1 MYCVQCGVKL
11 ADGEESCPLCGT
23 PVMSP
28 ELVSV
33 DPHPKYSDRYPRETE
48 HGKYALLGFLTAVAA
63 VVCIVS
69 LTVCLKHYGGVRW
82 SGYVMLGVAFGWT
95 AFILPFWFRRP
106 NPFIFLTLDFA
117 AACGYLLYICLYNR
131 MSWFLSFAFPVTVL
145 LCVLT
150 LTGVALFMNV
160 KKDRI
165 FVAGGLF
172 IATGGSCMLAEL
184 FAHITFRTPMFLWS
198 LYCVSFFGA
207 MGLFLIIAGMIPP
220 LRAFLERK
228 LFY

>member
-1 MYCVQCGVKL
+1 MYCVQCGVRL

-28 ELVSV
+28 ALSGIN
-33 DPHPKYSDRYPRETE
+33 PHPKYSDLYPRENE

-63 VVCIVS
+63 VICLVS
-69 LTVCLKHYGGVRW
+69 LTVCLRFFGAVSW
-82 SGYVMLGVAFGWT
+82 SGYVMLGVALAWT
-95 AFILPFWFRRP
+95 ALVLPFWFRRP
-106 NPFIFLTLDFA
+106 NPFVFLSLDFA

-131 MSWFLSFAFPVTVL
+131 MDWFLSFAFPVTAL
-145 LCVLT
+145 LCALT
-150 LTGVALFMNV
+150 LAGVALFLYL

-165 FVAGGLF
+165 FFAGGLF
-172 IATGGSCMLAEL
+172 IATGGCCMLSEL
-184 FAHITFRTPMFLWS
+184 FAHITFHTPMFLWS
-198 LYCVSFFGA
+198 LYCMSLFGA
-207 MGLFLIIAGMIPP
+207 IGLFLITAGMIPP

>member
-11 ADGEESCPLCGT
+11 ADGEKSCPLCGI
-23 PVMSP
+23 PVMFP
-28 ELVSV
+28 GLTDM
-33 DPHPKYSDRYPRETE
+33 DPHLKYSDRYPRENE

-63 VVCIVS
+63 VVCLVS
-69 LTVCLKHYGGVRW
+69 LIVCLRSFGGVSW
-82 SGYVMLGVAFGWT
+82 SGYVMLGT
-95 AFILPFWFRRP
+95 ALAWIILIFPFWFRRP
-106 NPFIFLTLDFA
+106 NPFIFLPVDFA
-117 AACGYLLYICLYNR
+117 AACGFLLYICLYNR
-131 MSWFLSFAFPVTVL
+131 MNWFLSFAFPVTAL
-145 LCVLT
+145 LCGLT
-150 LTGVALFMNV
+150 LTGTALFLNI

-172 IATGGSCMLAEL
+172 IAIGGSCMLAEL
-184 FAHITFRTPMFLWS
+184 FAHITFRIPMFLWS

-207 MGLFLIIAGMIPP
+207 IGLFLIIGGMIPP